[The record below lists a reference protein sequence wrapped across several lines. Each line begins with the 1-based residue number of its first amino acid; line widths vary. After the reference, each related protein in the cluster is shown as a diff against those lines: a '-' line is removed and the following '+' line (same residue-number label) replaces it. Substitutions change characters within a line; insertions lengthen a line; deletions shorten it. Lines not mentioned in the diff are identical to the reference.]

1 MELEGK
7 VALVTGG
14 AHRVGRAILLALA
27 RAGADVVLH
36 YHGSE
41 AEAIATRAEVEKLGR
56 RLHPVLADLSRVDEI
71 DAMFDELRRAFPVL
85 HVLVNSAAI
94 MQAQP
99 VDQVTPE
106 DWDRTM
112 NLNLRAPFFCAQRA
126 ARLMTQGGVI
136 VNIGDVAGMQPWAR
150 YPVHS
155 VSKAGVIMLTQV
167 LARALAPGIRVN
179 AVAPGPVAKPPGLI
193 QERWQAV
200 TGRMPLKRAGSPEDV
215 AQAVIYLVQA
225 EFVTGTILAVD
236 GGAHLV

>member
-36 YHGSE
+36 YHHSQKQ
-41 AEAIATRAEVEKLGR
+41 AEATQAELQALGR
-56 RLHPVLADLSRVDEI
+56 RVLLVRADLCRVEEI
-71 DAMFDELRRAFPVL
+71 GVMFAEVRRAFPVL

-94 MQAQP
+94 MEAQP
-99 VDQVTPE
+99 VDAVAPA
-106 DWDRTM
+106 DWDRTLD
-112 NLNLRAPFFCAQRA
+112 LNLRAPFFCAQQA

-136 VNIGDVAGMQPWAR
+136 VNIGDVAGMRPWAR

-155 VSKAGVIMLTQV
+155 VSKAGVAMLTQV
-167 LARALAPGIRVN
+167 LARALAPRVRVN
-179 AVAPGPVAKPPGLI
+179 AVAPGPVARPSDLGL
-193 QERWQAV
+193 ERWQTIAQ
-200 TGRMPLKRAGSPEDV
+200 RLPLKRAGSPEDV
-215 AQAVIYLVQA
+215 AQAVLYLVQA

>member
-14 AHRVGRAILLALA
+14 GHRVGRAILLALA

-36 YHGSE
+36 YHHSQKQ
-41 AEAIATRAEVEKLGR
+41 AEATQAELHALGR
-56 RLHPVLADLSRVDEI
+56 RVLLVRADLSRVEEI
-71 DAMFDELRRAFPVL
+71 GAMFAEVRRAFPVL

-94 MQAQP
+94 MEAQP
-99 VDQVTPE
+99 VDAVTPA
-106 DWDRTM
+106 DWDRTLD
-112 NLNLRAPFFCAQRA
+112 LNLRAPFFCAQQA
-126 ARLMTQGGVI
+126 AQLMTQGGVI

-155 VSKAGVIMLTQV
+155 VSKAGVAMLTQV
-167 LARALAPGIRVN
+167 LARALAPRVRVN
-179 AVAPGPVAKPPGLI
+179 AVAPGPVARPSDLGL
-193 QERWQAV
+193 ERWQAIA
-200 TGRMPLKRAGSPEDV
+200 RRLPLRRAGSPEDV
-215 AQAVIYLVQA
+215 AQAVLYLVQA

>member
-41 AEAIATRAEVEKLGR
+41 AAATATRAEVEKLGR
-56 RLHPVLADLSRVDEI
+56 RVHLVRADLTRVEEI
-71 DAMFDELRRAFPVL
+71 RAMFGELRPVFPVL
-85 HVLVNSAAI
+85 HVLINSAAI
-94 MQAQP
+94 IQAQP
-99 VDQVTPE
+99 VDKVTPE
-106 DWDRTM
+106 DWDHTM
-112 NLNLRAPFFCAQRA
+112 DLNLRAPFFCAQQA
-126 ARLMTQGGVI
+126 ALLMTQGGVI

-150 YPVHS
+150 FPVHS
-155 VSKAGVIMLTQV
+155 VSKAGVAMLTQV

-179 AVAPGPVAKPPGLI
+179 AVAPGPVAKPPDLA

-200 TGRMPLKRAGSPEDV
+200 TGRMPLKREGSPEDV
-215 AQAVIYLVQA
+215 AQAVLYLVGA
-225 EFVTGTILAVD
+225 EFVTGTILTVD